1 MVDRKK
7 QLSQVFNNV
16 FKEVVKEDKDFYS
29 HLGIG
34 DFVKLKKIV
43 ACVNNI
49 ITMQVTE
56 LFVEYLYRIKVI
68 DFKQKEEIFTLL

>member
-29 HLGIG
+29 HLGIS
-34 DFVKLKKIV
+34 DFVKLKKL
-43 ACVNNI
+43 NTLEFEKNSLKLSYFI
-49 ITMQVTE
+49 ID
-56 LFVEYLYRIKVI
+56 YLH
-68 DFKQKEEIFTLL
+68 